1 MVAGGGQRRGSL
13 TDREPHRQ
21 GRIEP
26 PSKRRVGSHA
36 YCRSSEFYT
45 VGAWE
50 NANHLKTD
58 QRSERCT
65 AGFPW
70 TFSSPDPSRGEWVG
84 RNSRRKWGAEFL
96 VGRMLLLV
104 LEYVRTSIVGKV
116 RGPASHPRH
125 PEA

>member
-26 PSKRRVGSHA
+26 PSKRRVGPTP
-36 YCRSSEFYT
+36 T
-45 VGAWE
+45 VGVNSLSSRE
-50 NANHLKTD
+50 NATL
-58 QRSERCT
+58 SI
-65 AGFPW
+65 
-70 TFSSPDPSRGEWVG
+70 
-84 RNSRRKWGAEFL
+84 
-96 VGRMLLLV
+96 